1 MEGPLWGSFVL
12 YSTVDEWISQL
23 FTTFYINFLIWSLLI
38 AQRILHCAC
47 VPCRVGNSQLS
58 KLTLLPICTLRQT
71 LFFHCWVFF
80 FFFLLLVYLLV
91 LLLNFVCHRHNIH
104 PLLSEGHMA
113 YFSSPYKCIFL
124 IRSSCVREGNGN
136 PLQYSCLENP
146 YRGAW

>member
-23 FTTFYINFLIWSLLI
+23 FTAFYINFLIWSLLV

-58 KLTLLPICTLRQT
+58 KLTLLPIYTLRQT
-71 LFFHCWVFF
+71 LCFPCW

-91 LLLNFVCHRHNIH
+91 LLLKFVCHCHNIH

-124 IRSSCVREGNGN
+124 IGSSCVGEGNGN